1 MYQIR
6 HLSFQYAL
14 AEKAALKDISV
25 DIEEG
30 TLTVLT
36 GPSGSGKSTLLRHLK
51 KELLAHI
58 CIRSSSLFSISL
70 QRTYAGGQHPGSTL
84 SFCYPSS
91 SLAISG
97 VNTTSLTPFTSI

>member
-36 GPSGSGKSTLLRHLK
+36 DPAAAENQPCCG
-51 KELLAHI
+51 I
-58 CIRSSSLFSISL
+58 
-70 QRTYAGGQHPGSTL
+70 
-84 SFCYPSS
+84 
-91 SLAISG
+91 
-97 VNTTSLTPFTSI
+97 

>member
-1 MYQIR
+1 MSEYI
-6 HLSFQYAL
+6 A
-14 AEKAALKDISV
+14 KAP
-25 DIEEG
+25 IEPRDYRVVF
-30 TLTVLT
+30 LIQ
-36 GPSGSGKSTLLRHLK
+36 

-58 CIRSSSLFSISL
+58 CVRSSSLFSISL